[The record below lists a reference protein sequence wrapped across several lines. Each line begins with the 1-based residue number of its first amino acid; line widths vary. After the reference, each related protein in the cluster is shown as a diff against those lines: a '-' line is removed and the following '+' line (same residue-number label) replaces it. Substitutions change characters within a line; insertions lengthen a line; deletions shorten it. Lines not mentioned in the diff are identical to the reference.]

1 MTEATQQEKALIT
14 KYDLLFESRLSK
26 TEESLKHL
34 DKTLVSVE
42 KTVHDG
48 FREIRGDMKW
58 LLGLM
63 LTTTGATLLI
73 MAHGFH
79 WIP

>member
-1 MTEATQQEKALIT
+1 MTATTDKEKLLLT
-14 KYDLLFESRLSK
+14 KYDLMFESRLSK

-34 DKTLVSVE
+34 DKTLISLE

-48 FREIRGDMKW
+48 FRELRGDMKW
-58 LLGLM
+58 LLRLM
-63 LTTTGATLLI
+63 LTMTGATLLI